1 MLECLTLFLSLLNS
15 AIVHTHAR
23 TQDISSCS
31 LLRPPARRFVLCLH
45 LADGTTTSAL
55 PQNHPPPCVVV
66 VRCPAALGQH
76 LAQAVEDVGRG
87 RVLHIA
93 HSGGALITYL
103 AAQHHLTRRY
113 AFASGWSPLLSALTT
128 TSPTLGL
135 KQPRPRSANILDLSG
150 AVSLNPDEPCLIPVH
165 WTVDNGARV
174 FTSFLLY
181 SKQPARWHCPNIF
194 LLCLF
199 LPVLNCPPETLQAE
213 GQDRRA
219 HVRWR

>member
-1 MLECLTLFLSLLNS
+1 M
-15 AIVHTHAR
+15 
-23 TQDISSCS
+23 
-31 LLRPPARRFVLCLH
+31 
-45 LADGTTTSAL
+45 
-55 PQNHPPPCVVV
+55 
-66 VRCPAALGQH
+66 
-76 LAQAVEDVGRG
+76 
-87 RVLHIA
+87 LHIA

-135 KQPRPRSANILDLSG
+135 KQPRPRSANILALSV

-199 LPVLNCPPETLQAE
+199 LPVNCPPETFRQRDKIDVLTFGGARSITRKYFSGRVGE
-213 GQDRRA
+213 LPLLR
-219 HVRWR
+219 V